1 MIKLIR
7 KIFNPFGCDLVRYP
21 HFEDKS
27 FVDLLHRLEIDSL
40 FDIGANVGQF
50 AEEMR
55 KHGYTKKIISF
66 EPLNEAFCVL
76 KNKAKDDNWIACHS
90 AIGNED
96 GKIEINISKNLV
108 SSSILEIQNTHIN
121 AVPDSFVLMKE
132 SVPIY
137 KIDSIIDK
145 YAQDKLNIFV
155 KIDTQG
161 FEKNVIDGALLS
173 LSRIQGFIM
182 ELSFITLY
190 KGETLFFDMVT
201 YMDTLGYDMWQIIP
215 GFYDKKT
222 QRVLQ
227 ADVVFVKKMKN
238 K

>member
-1 MIKLIR
+1 M
-7 KIFNPFGCDLVRYP
+7 
-21 HFEDKS
+21 
-27 FVDLLHRLEIDSL
+27 
-40 FDIGANVGQF
+40 
-50 AEEMR
+50 
-55 KHGYTKKIISF
+55 
-66 EPLNEAFCVL
+66 
-76 KNKAKDDNWIACHS
+76 
-90 AIGNED
+90 
-96 GKIEINISKNLV
+96 
-108 SSSILEIQNTHIN
+108 
-121 AVPDSFVLMKE
+121 
-132 SVPIY
+132 
-137 KIDSIIDK
+137 
-145 YAQDKLNIFV
+145 NIFV